1 MRALVICLLLGPGV
15 LLAQT
20 GRAEDP
26 HPADAKVP
34 DAKQPEAAAFV
45 PPDGWKPKKRGKF
58 TVYCRKE
65 VPRGTR
71 IPTEICYDE
80 EGIRAMLAAQTED
93 RERVDQLRRVCSS
106 QAACGSN

>member
-1 MRALVICLLLGPGV
+1 MRTLMLCLLFGPG
-15 LLAQT
+15 LLLVQAS
-20 GRAEDP
+20 RAEDQA
-26 HPADAKVP
+26 PADAKDP
-34 DAKQPEAAAFV
+34 QAKAEAFV
-45 PPDGWKPKKRGKF
+45 PPDGWRPKKRGKF

-65 VPRGTR
+65 TPRGTR

-80 EGIRAMLAAQTED
+80 EGIRAMLAAQNED

>member
-1 MRALVICLLLGPGV
+1 MRALILGLLLGSGI
-15 LLAQT
+15 LLAQAT
-20 GRAEDP
+20 RAEDP
-26 HPADAKVP
+26 PPAQATT
-34 DAKQPEAAAFV
+34 PESKAEAFV
-45 PPDGWKPKKRGKF
+45 PPDGWRPKKRGKF

-65 VPRGTR
+65 TPRGTR

-80 EGIRAMLAAQTED
+80 EGIHAMLAAQAED